1 MRGAQ
6 LGSGPGP
13 RHLLDME
20 ATVTVT
26 LPSPLGAGA
35 ERLAAPWLSDL
46 RQGPAASWFLV
57 ESSSGCEL
65 AASRAP
71 ERPPWRNHFCFR
83 VLLLEGIPLFHALLR
98 CTRKEGSGLQLGVN
112 PGSSLPRGTSAAAG
126 HHPVS

>member
-112 PGSSLPRGTSAAAG
+112 PGSSLPRGPSAAPG